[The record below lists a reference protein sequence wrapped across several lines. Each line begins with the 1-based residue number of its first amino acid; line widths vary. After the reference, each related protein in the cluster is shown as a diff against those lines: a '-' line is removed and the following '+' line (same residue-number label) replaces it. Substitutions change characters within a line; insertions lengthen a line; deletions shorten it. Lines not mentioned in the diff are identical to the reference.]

1 MRGLLAFV
9 GGGAWDADG
18 HAVQHRLAEA
28 SAGGRVLLIA
38 AAAAYEDPASV
49 VAAATERLAPLGVVV
64 EPLAVYS
71 RSDAEGPV
79 AAAAVRDAA
88 CVVLA
93 DGSALHLRSV
103 LKGSQLWAALVAAH
117 TAGTAIVASGAAGT
131 VVCDPMVDPRGGA
144 YTVGLGLVSDVAVLA
159 HHDSLPSH
167 LRERSVELVPRRA
180 VLAGVDE
187 GTALLREP
195 DGTWQAIGVG
205 AVTLYRRGQAPVR
218 VPAGGVV
225 TGLPA

>member
-18 HAVQHRLAEA
+18 SAIQGRLADA

-38 AAAAYEDPASV
+38 AAAAYEDPAGV
-49 VAAATERLAPLGVVV
+49 VATATERLGAVGVVV

-71 RSDAEGPV
+71 RGDAQGAAP
-79 AAAAVRDAA
+79 AAAVRDAA

-93 DGSALHLRSV
+93 DGSAMHLLSV
-103 LKGSQLWAALVAAH
+103 LKGSKLWAALVAAH
-117 TAGTAIVASGAAGT
+117 AAGTAIVAAGGAGT

-144 YTVGLGLVSDVAVLA
+144 YTVGLGLVSHVAVLA
-159 HHDSLPSH
+159 HHDALAAH
-167 LRERSVELVPRRA
+167 LRERSIELVPRGA

-187 GTALLREP
+187 GAALVREP
-195 DGTWQAIGVG
+195 DGTWQAIGTG
-205 AVTLYRRGQAPVR
+205 AVTLYRRGEAPVR
-218 VPAGGVV
+218 VAAGGVV
-225 TGLPA
+225 AGLPA